1 MGSRGCGG
9 DSYDGCY
16 NLCAD
21 FELARLRGVVINDH
35 HAMAEFYGVSLETY
49 LSGQEEGVAAAAPE
63 AGA

>member
-1 MGSRGCGG
+1 M
-9 DSYDGCY
+9 
-16 NLCAD
+16 
-21 FELARLRGVVINDH
+21 RGVVINDH